1 MCVVSLTWIS
11 RHSVVLCCVFPA
23 SGPRRCPGES
33 APPAQRDGPHTAAGW
48 VPCCPHKLAPFFW
61 ASNLSADPSAFLL
74 IRKGWFIKSSCRR
87 CLCLAWLNQL
97 CIAYVNNVFYVLF
110 AGHPNMGGPMQRMT
124 PPRGMVPLGPQVF
137 STDGLFLVTGLDLV
151 YILCLCIA
159 WRCPGLVFIISF

>member
-1 MCVVSLTWIS
+1 MNFKAFCGFMLCFPCLRPSEVSRGVSPSCL
-11 RHSVVLCCVFPA
+11 
-23 SGPRRCPGES
+23 
-33 APPAQRDGPHTAAGW
+33 AGW
-48 VPCCPHKLAPFFW
+48 TPHGSRVSAVLSSQTGTFLLSFKP
-61 ASNLSADPSAFLL
+61 SADPSVFLL
-74 IRKGWFIKSSCRR
+74 VRKGWFIKSSCRR

-151 YILCLCIA
+151 YVLCLCIA